1 MQASDEERALG
12 LFLNCVDTKLS
23 DECKIHAACELTVFN
38 ANSHLDEVKAL
49 LRTEKILRL
58 DPLTQIE
65 YALPGQLSTE
75 LTNQLQL
82 RVVREAGLPDEAVDL
97 IRSAQYLFPDEPDMR
112 EIPHYVKYN
121 RSKTGL
127 LTIGT
132 KAPSASV

>member
-1 MQASDEERALG
+1 MPSM
-12 LFLNCVDTKLS
+12 
-23 DECKIHAACELTVFN
+23 
-38 ANSHLDEVKAL
+38 DEVKAL

-132 KAPSASV
+132 KAPSTNVVELDGCPTTLGSYFERSRHRQRPLVLIGGSFT

>member
-1 MQASDEERALG
+1 MPS
-12 LFLNCVDTKLS
+12 V
-23 DECKIHAACELTVFN
+23 
-38 ANSHLDEVKAL
+38 DEVKAL

-132 KAPSASV
+132 KAPSASVVELDGCPTALDSYFERSRHRQRPLVLIGGSFT